1 MSLEYSGYKILVID
15 DNPANLSVLVDYLI
29 EYGFEVLTARN
40 GTNGIEK
47 AQYVSP
53 DLILLDIVMPGIDGF
68 ETCRRLKAN
77 PTTYDIPII
86 FMTSLTNTQDKINGF
101 EAGGVDYI
109 TKPLQQA
116 EVLARMTL
124 HLQLRNLTR
133 ELHQAN
139 IKLAEQVQVE
149 QEKVRDLTQRNTMI
163 GQAVEASRDAVVMG
177 NHNGEVVYLNPAFTH
192 LFGYTAVD
200 LQARNGLA
208 TIFANPDQAD
218 AMFAA
223 IHQNQFWQGE
233 VNLLTKSRQ
242 TVTALVRTGCVADA
256 AGQAASWVSLIT
268 DITAYQQ
275 ALTKLEQQRQKL
287 RQLSARLAQTQ
298 EVERKR
304 LARELHDRIG
314 QNLFTSDVLLN
325 IIRGQTAQCCPDNPT
340 LAHHIN
346 DLSALINQTTTHVR
360 DVMAELRPP
369 MLDDHGLVATLEW
382 YGHQFSQRFGISITV
397 QGTEPEPRLPDFVE
411 NALFRITQE
420 ALTNVAKHA
429 QATQAAILL
438 KVEPNKVSLSVKD
451 DGIGFKINTSDS
463 TAEAKGWGLA
473 AMTERAEAAGGQCQ
487 IFAEFQKGTEVRVEV
502 PR

>member
-1 MSLEYSGYKILVID
+1 
-15 DNPANLSVLVDYLI
+15 
-29 EYGFEVLTARN
+29 
-40 GTNGIEK
+40 
-47 AQYVSP
+47 
-53 DLILLDIVMPGIDGF
+53 
-68 ETCRRLKAN
+68 
-77 PTTYDIPII
+77 
-86 FMTSLTNTQDKINGF
+86 
-101 EAGGVDYI
+101 
-109 TKPLQQA
+109 
-116 EVLARMTL
+116 
-124 HLQLRNLTR
+124 
-133 ELHQAN
+133 
-139 IKLAEQVQVE
+139 
-149 QEKVRDLTQRNTMI
+149 MI

-177 NHNGEVVYLNPAFTH
+177 NNSGEVIYLNPAFSH
-192 LFGYTAVD
+192 LFGYTALD
-200 LQARNGLA
+200 LQAMNGLA
-208 TIFANPDQAD
+208 IIFANPGQAE

-233 VNLLTKSRQ
+233 VNLQTKSRQ
-242 TVTALVRTGCVADA
+242 TITALVRTGCIADPA
-256 AGQAASWVSLIT
+256 AQVVSWVSLIT

-287 RQLSARLAQTQ
+287 RRLSARLAETQ

-325 IIRGQTAQCCPDNPT
+325 IIRGQTAQCCPDNLT

-429 QATQAAILL
+429 QATQVTIGL
-438 KVEPNKVSLSVKD
+438 KVEPHKVSLSVKD
-451 DGIGFKINTSDS
+451 DGIGFRASPSDS

-487 IFAEFQKGTEVRVEV
+487 ISAGFQHGTEVIVEV

>member
-1 MSLEYSGYKILVID
+1 MSLEYSGYKILVVD

-29 EYGFEVLTARN
+29 KYGFEVLTARN

-47 AQYVSP
+47 AQYVLP

-68 ETCRRLKAN
+68 ETCRRLKAD
-77 PTTYDIPII
+77 PATQDIPII

-133 ELHQAN
+133 ELHLAN

-163 GQAVEASRDAVVMG
+163 GQAVEASREAVVMG
-177 NHNGEVVYLNPAFTH
+177 NSSGEVLYLNPAFSH

-200 LQARNGLA
+200 LPVMNGLA
-208 TIFANPDQAD
+208 TIFANPDQVQ
-218 AMFAA
+218 AMFTA
-223 IHQNQFWQGE
+223 IQHHQFWQGE
-233 VNLLTKSRQ
+233 VNLQTKSRQ
-242 TVTALVRTGCVADA
+242 TLTALVRTACIADA
-256 AGQAASWVSLIT
+256 AGQVTSWVSLIT
-268 DITAYQQ
+268 DISAYKQ
-275 ALTKLEQQRQKL
+275 ALTKLEQQRQKM
-287 RQLSARLAQTQ
+287 RRLSARLAETQ

-325 IIRGQTAQCCPDNPT
+325 IIRGQTAQCCPDNAT

-382 YGHQFSQRFGISITV
+382 YGHQFSQWFGISVAV
-397 QGTEPEPRLPDFVE
+397 QGIEPEPRLPDFVE

-429 QATQAAILL
+429 QATQATILL
-438 KVEPNKVSLSVKD
+438 KVEPRKVSLSVKD
-451 DGIGFKINTSDS
+451 DGIGFKMNPTDA
-463 TAEAKGWGLA
+463 TVEARGWGLA
-473 AMTERAEAAGGQCQ
+473 AMTERAEAAGGRCRISARVQQ
-487 IFAEFQKGTEVRVEV
+487 GTEVTVEV